1 VVCVS
6 CWTAVEE
13 LLEASS
19 MVEFRSSV
27 VIVPVKVGEAPS
39 VLVAMAVAIAS
50 NSTSISVPRT
60 TLLALPDSKESLAV
74 KLVVLE

>member
-1 VVCVS
+1 
-6 CWTAVEE
+6 
-13 LLEASS
+13 

-27 VIVPVKVGEAPS
+27 VIVPVKVGEASS

-50 NSTSISVPRT
+50 NSTSISVPRI